1 MMVLKNEIEK
11 KIEIWQLIWS
21 RIYIVVR
28 LGFQSLFWVPGM
40 QECAKKK
47 KRKKKR
53 LIEIKS
59 SILVFHAWN

>member
-1 MMVLKNEIEK
+1 MMVLKNEIEKK

-47 KRKKKR
+47 KEKR
-53 LIEIKS
+53 N
-59 SILVFHAWN
+59 V